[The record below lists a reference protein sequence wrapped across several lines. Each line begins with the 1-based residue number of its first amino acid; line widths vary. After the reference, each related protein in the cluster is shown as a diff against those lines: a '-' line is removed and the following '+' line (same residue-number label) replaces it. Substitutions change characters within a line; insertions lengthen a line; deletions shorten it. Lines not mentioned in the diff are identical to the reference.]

1 MGEEG
6 ENISRKSFTKRIR
19 RRSDRTSR
27 SSVAA
32 HGKERDEVGKKKRR
46 RNSSD

>member
-6 ENISRKSFTKRIR
+6 EDTSRKSFTKRIQ
-19 RRSDRTSR
+19 RSDRTSR

-46 RNSSD
+46 RKKK